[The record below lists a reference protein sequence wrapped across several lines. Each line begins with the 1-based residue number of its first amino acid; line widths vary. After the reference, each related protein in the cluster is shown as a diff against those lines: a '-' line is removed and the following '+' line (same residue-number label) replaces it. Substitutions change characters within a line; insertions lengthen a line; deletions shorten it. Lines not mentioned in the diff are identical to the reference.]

1 MQLMPATAHYVAR
14 HTGPKRL
21 HLQALF
27 DPQTNI
33 TLGTH
38 YLATQLRDFD
48 NNLAF
53 ALAAYNAG
61 PHRVKTWRQRWPG
74 LPIDEFI
81 ENIPFQETRL
91 YVKLIL
97 RNLLIY
103 EALYQPMSDA

>member
-1 MQLMPATAHYVAR
+1 MQLMPATARHIAR
-14 HTGPKRL
+14 QTGLKHL

-33 TLGTH
+33 ILGTH
-38 YLATQLRDFD
+38 YLATQLRHFD
-48 NNLAF
+48 NNLVF

-74 LPIDEFI
+74 LPMDEFI

-103 EALYQPMSDA
+103 ES

>member
-1 MQLMPATAHYVAR
+1 
-14 HTGPKRL
+14 
-21 HLQALF
+21 LF

-33 TLGTH
+33 VLGTH
-38 YLATQLRDFD
+38 YIATQLRHFD
-48 NNLAF
+48 NNLVF

-61 PHRVKTWRQRWPG
+61 PHRVRTWRQRWPG
-74 LPIDEFI
+74 LPMDEFI

-103 EALYQPMSDA
+103 ESLYQCMPDA